1 MTARLT
7 ASELAREGVA
17 AALDKKASD
26 LLVLN
31 LADISSF
38 ADYFVICSA
47 SSERQAQAIADA
59 IEEKLRARGRRPI
72 SVEGYA
78 ASRWILL
85 DYGEVLFHV
94 FLEESRRFY
103 ALERLWGDAGD
114 ETRRFAAAR

>member
-1 MTARLT
+1 MIARL
-7 ASELAREGVA
+7 SPEDLAREGVA
-17 AALDKKASD
+17 AALEKKASD

-31 LADISSF
+31 LAGISSF

-47 SSERQAQAIADA
+47 GSDRQAHAIADA
-59 IEEKLRARGRRPI
+59 VEERLRTFGRRPI

-78 ASRWILL
+78 AARWILL
-85 DYGEVLFHV
+85 DYGEILFHV

-114 ETRRFAAAR
+114 ETRRFATAR

>member
-1 MTARLT
+1 LKGRLD
-7 ASELAREGVA
+7 AEEMAREGVA
-17 AALDKKASD
+17 AALDRKGSD

-31 LADISSF
+31 LSEISSF

-47 SSERQAQAIADA
+47 TSDRQAQAIADA
-59 IEEKLRARGRRPI
+59 IEERLRAAGRRAI

-78 ASRWILL
+78 TSRWILL

-103 ALERLWGDAGD
+103 GLERLWGDAGD

>member
-1 MTARLT
+1 MTARLD
-7 ASELAREGVA
+7 AEELAREGVA
-17 AALDKKASD
+17 AALDKKGSN

-31 LADISSF
+31 LSEISSF

-47 SSERQAQAIADA
+47 TSERQAQAVAEA
-59 IEEKLRARGRRPI
+59 IEERLRAAGRRPI
-72 SVEGYA
+72 SVEGY
-78 ASRWILL
+78 STSHWILL

-103 ALERLWGDAGD
+103 GLERLWGDAGD

>member
-1 MTARLT
+1 MSAEDMARD
-7 ASELAREGVA
+7 GVA
-17 AALDKKASD
+17 AAIDKKASD

-31 LADISSF
+31 LTEISSF

-47 SSERQAQAIADA
+47 GSERQAHAIADA
-59 IEEKLRARGRRPI
+59 IEETLRSRGRRPI
-72 SVEGYA
+72 SIEGYA
-78 ASRWILL
+78 AARWVLL

-103 ALERLWGDAGD
+103 GLERLWGDAGD

>member
-1 MTARLT
+1 MTSRLT
-7 ASELAREGVA
+7 AEELAREGIA

-31 LADISSF
+31 LAEISSF

-59 IEEKLRARGRRPI
+59 VEEKLRTRGRRPI